1 MNVIKE
7 VSAKE
12 LAKMAREDLKIRIA
26 EGLSTIEGE
35 LVVDLSSGELLVR
48 DADRDIVIKII
59 VKTKR
64 LDIQI
69 IEEVESVSTEIGAV
83 EAEVEM
89 E

>member
-1 MNVIKE
+1 MNANKE

>member
-1 MNVIKE
+1 MNANKE

-12 LAKMAREDLKIRIA
+12 LAKMAREDLKFRIA
-26 EGLSTIEGE
+26 EGLATIEGE
-35 LVVDLSSGELLVR
+35 TVVDLSSGELLIR

-69 IEEVESVSTEIGAV
+69 EEEVESVSTEIGAV